1 MVLGIPN
8 VNWPPQAFVLW
19 VVGILERPSEGGE
32 KLLGESGD
40 LGILLRTDFIR
51 M

>member
-19 VVGILERPSEGGE
+19 VVGFLERPSGGGG
-32 KLLGESGD
+32 KPLGSQGNWGPGD
-40 LGILLRTDFIR
+40 PAKN
-51 M
+51 